1 MSEFDILSFGETM
14 AMFVAEQHGELA
26 EVGHFHKRIA
36 GADNNVAIGLS
47 RLGFKV
53 AWLSRVGADSLG
65 RFVIDTLEKEGLD
78 CSNVA
83 IDCAH
88 PTGFQLKSRT
98 DDGGDPVVEYFRRGS
113 AASHLSP
120 ASIVPELL
128 KARHL
133 HATGIPPALSA
144 TAREMSFELMTR
156 MREAGRS
163 VSFDPN
169 LRPSLWASSQQMIT
183 EINRLAAL
191 AHWVLPGLS
200 EGRLLTGFEDP
211 ADIAAFYLGQ
221 GAEAVAIK
229 LGPHGAYYRTHQDQ
243 GFVAGVPVQTVVDTV
258 GAGDGFAV
266 GMISALL
273 DNHSFADA
281 VKRANWIGSRAVQ
294 SRGDMEGLPTRSE
307 MSVEFEAAFASRLAP
322 TGDLQRSHRPCPTG
336 DLQISPNSCGSEPA
350 REEARPVTEDF

>member
-1 MSEFDILSFGETM
+1 MSEIDILSFGETM
-14 AMFVAEQHGELA
+14 AMFVAEQSGELA

-36 GADNNVAIGLS
+36 GADSNVAIGLS

-53 AWLSRVGADSLG
+53 AWLSRVGGDSLG
-65 RFVIDTLEKEGLD
+65 RFVVDTLTKEGLD
-78 CSNVA
+78 CSHVA
-83 IDCAH
+83 IDNLH

-98 DDGGDPVVEYFRRGS
+98 EDGSDPVVEYFRRGS

-120 ASIVPELL
+120 QSINPQLL
-128 KARHL
+128 NARHL

-144 TAREMSFELMTR
+144 GAREMSVELMTR

-169 LRPSLWASSQQMIT
+169 LRPSLWASEQQMIT

-211 ADIAAFYLGQ
+211 ADIAAFYLDQ

-229 LGPHGAYYRTHQDQ
+229 LGPHGAYYRTHLDQ
-243 GFVAGVPVQTVVDTV
+243 GFVAGVPVATVVDTV

-273 DNHSFADA
+273 ENHSFADA

-307 MSVEFEAAFASRLAP
+307 MLLEFEAAIAGKPAPIGTASPLWERA
-322 TGDLQRSHRPCPTG
+322 CP
-336 DLQISPNSCGSEPA
+336 
-350 REEARPVTEDF
+350 R

>member
-1 MSEFDILSFGETM
+1 MSEIDILSFGETM
-14 AMFVAEQHGELA
+14 AMFVAEQAGDLA
-26 EVGHFHKRIA
+26 NVGAFHKRIA
-36 GADNNVAIGLS
+36 GADSNVAIGLS
-47 RLGFKV
+47 RLGFNV

-65 RFVIDTLEKEGLD
+65 RFVVDTLEKQGLD
-78 CSNVA
+78 CRHVD
-83 IDCAH
+83 IDTAH
-88 PTGFQLKSRT
+88 PTGFQLKSRN
-98 DDGGDPVVEYFRRGS
+98 DDGSDPVVEYFRRGS

-120 ASIVPELL
+120 HSIVPELL

-133 HATGIPPALSA
+133 HATGIPPALSES
-144 TAREMSFELMTR
+144 ARQMSFELMTR

-169 LRPSLWASSQQMIT
+169 LRPSLWASERQMIT

-200 EGRLLTGFEDP
+200 EGRLLSGFEDP
-211 ADIAAFYLGQ
+211 ADIAAFYLDQ

-229 LGPHGAYYRTHQDQ
+229 LGPHGAFYRTQLDQ

-273 DNHSFADA
+273 ENQSVVEA

-307 MSVEFEAAFASRLAP
+307 MVSEFEAAIASKLAP
-322 TGDLQRSHRPCPTG
+322 TLDR
-336 DLQISPNSCGSEPA
+336 IS
-350 REEARPVTEDF
+350 T

>member
-1 MSEFDILSFGETM
+1 MSEIDILSFGETM
-14 AMFVAEQHGELA
+14 AMFVAEQTGDLA
-26 EVGHFHKRIA
+26 SVNAFHKRIA
-36 GADNNVAIGLS
+36 GADSNVAIGLS
-47 RLGFKV
+47 RLGFNV

-65 RFVIDTLEKEGLD
+65 RFVIDSLEKEGLD
-78 CSNVA
+78 CRHVD
-83 IDCAH
+83 IDPAH

-98 DDGGDPVVEYFRRGS
+98 DDGSDPVVEYFRRGS
-113 AASHLSP
+113 AASHLSSH
-120 ASIVPELL
+120 SIVPDLL

-133 HATGIPPALSA
+133 HATGIPAALSE
-144 TAREMSFELMTR
+144 TARQMSFELMTR
-156 MREAGRS
+156 MRDAGRS

-169 LRPSLWASSQQMIT
+169 LRPSLWASERLMIT

-211 ADIAAFYLGQ
+211 ADIAAFYLDQ

-229 LGPHGAYYRTHQDQ
+229 LGPHGAYYRTHLDQ

-273 DNHSFADA
+273 ENQSFADA
-281 VKRANWIGSRAVQ
+281 VRRANWIGSRAVQ

-307 MSVEFEAAFASRLAP
+307 MVSEFEAVIASRLAP
-322 TGDLQRSHRPCPTG
+322 TLDRIPM
-336 DLQISPNSCGSEPA
+336 
-350 REEARPVTEDF
+350 

>member
-1 MSEFDILSFGETM
+1 MSEIDILSFGETM
-14 AMFVAEQHGELA
+14 AMFVAEQAGDLSSVSA
-26 EVGHFHKRIA
+26 FRKRIA
-36 GADNNVAIGLS
+36 GADSNVAIGLS

-78 CSNVA
+78 CRHVD
-83 IDCAH
+83 IDLAH

-98 DDGGDPVVEYFRRGS
+98 DDGSDPAVEYFRRGS

-120 ASIVPELL
+120 HSIVPHLL

-133 HATGIPPALSA
+133 HATGIPPALSQ
-144 TAREMSFELMTR
+144 TARQMSFELMTR

-169 LRPSLWASSQQMIT
+169 LRPGLWDSEQQMIR

-200 EGRLLTGFEDP
+200 EGRLLTGFDDP
-211 ADIAAFYLGQ
+211 ADIAAFYLDK

-229 LGPHGAYYRTHQDQ
+229 LGPHGAYYRTHLDA
-243 GFVAGVPVQTVVDTV
+243 GFVDGVPVKTVVDTV

-266 GMISALL
+266 GIISALL
-273 DNHSFADA
+273 DNHSFTEA
-281 VKRANWIGSRAVQ
+281 VQRANWIGSRAVQ

-307 MSVEFEAAFASRLAP
+307 MSVEFEAASASRLAP
-322 TGDLQRSHRPCPTG
+322 TLDRIPT
-336 DLQISPNSCGSEPA
+336 QIPCGSEPA
-350 REEARPVTEDF
+350 RDEA

>member
-1 MSEFDILSFGETM
+1 MSEIDILSFGETM
-14 AMFVAEQHGELA
+14 AMFVAEQEGDLA
-26 EVGHFHKRIA
+26 SVGAFHKRIA
-36 GADNNVAIGLS
+36 GADSNVAIGLS
-47 RLGFKV
+47 RLGFNV

-65 RFVIDTLEKEGLD
+65 RFVVETLEKEGLD
-78 CSNVA
+78 CRHVD
-83 IDCAH
+83 IDTAH

-120 ASIVPELL
+120 HSIVPELL

-133 HATGIPPALSA
+133 HATGIPPALSES
-144 TAREMSFELMTR
+144 ARQMSFELMTR

-169 LRPSLWASSQQMIT
+169 LRPSLWASERQMIT

-200 EGRLLTGFEDP
+200 EGRLLSGFEDP
-211 ADIAAFYLGQ
+211 ADIAAFYLDQ
-221 GAEAVAIK
+221 GAEVVAIK
-229 LGPHGAYYRTHQDQ
+229 LGPHGAYYRTHLDQ
-243 GFVAGVPVQTVVDTV
+243 GFVAGVPVATVVDTV

-273 DNHSFADA
+273 ENQSFAEA

-307 MSVEFEAAFASRLAP
+307 MDVEFAAVFAGKPAP
-322 TGDLQRSHRPCPTG
+322 TGFASVGAGL
-336 DLQISPNSCGSEPA
+336 PA
-350 REEARPVTEDF
+350 KGPAQSLKI